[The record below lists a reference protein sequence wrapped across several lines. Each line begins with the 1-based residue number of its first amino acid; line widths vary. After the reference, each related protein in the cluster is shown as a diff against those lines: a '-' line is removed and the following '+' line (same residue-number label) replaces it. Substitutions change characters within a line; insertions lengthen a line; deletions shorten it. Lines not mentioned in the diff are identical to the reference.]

1 MPEPGNLPFKIVLL
15 FIKMTLALSYLKANR
30 TRYKNLLEK
39 ELAIGKKLLE
49 EDKEEID
56 IKELTRQL
64 NTCIKR
70 LTEFC
75 EKLDFTNEKISMA
88 VTLGANETDN
98 IEQLIN
104 GDCTLMSSA
113 VDFRDQLLVRQE
125 SIQDAK
131 SVTNTEERVSR
142 LEQQLNV
149 QMQQLMIGNQGD
161 VIQQPRQQSPNT
173 TVNLPKLEIPT
184 FNGDKLKKN

>member
-1 MPEPGNLPFKIVLL
+1 
-15 FIKMTLALSYLKANR
+15 MTLALSYFKANR

-64 NTCIKR
+64 NKSIKR

-88 VTLGANETDN
+88 VTLGADETDN

-104 GDCTLMSSA
+104 GDCTFMSSA
-113 VDFRDQLLVRQE
+113 VDCRDQLLVRQE

-149 QMQQLMIGNQGD
+149 QMQQLMI
-161 VIQQPRQQSPNT
+161 
-173 TVNLPKLEIPT
+173 
-184 FNGDKLKKN
+184 

>member
-1 MPEPGNLPFKIVLL
+1 MPAPGNLPFKIVLL
-15 FIKMTLALSYLKANR
+15 FIKMTLALSYFKANR

-64 NTCIKR
+64 NKSIKR

-88 VTLGANETDN
+88 VTLGADETDN

-104 GDCTLMSSA
+104 GDCTFMSSA
-113 VDFRDQLLVRQE
+113 VDCRDQLLVRQE

-149 QMQQLMIGNQGD
+149 QMQQLMI
-161 VIQQPRQQSPNT
+161 
-173 TVNLPKLEIPT
+173 
-184 FNGDKLKKN
+184 

>member
-1 MPEPGNLPFKIVLL
+1 MPEPGTLPFKIVLL

-30 TRYKNLLEK
+30 TRYKNLLEN

-56 IKELTRQL
+56 IKELTRQI

-88 VTLGANETDN
+88 VTLGADETDN

-104 GDCTLMSSA
+104 GD
-113 VDFRDQLLVRQE
+113 
-125 SIQDAK
+125 
-131 SVTNTEERVSR
+131 
-142 LEQQLNV
+142 
-149 QMQQLMIGNQGD
+149 
-161 VIQQPRQQSPNT
+161 
-173 TVNLPKLEIPT
+173 
-184 FNGDKLKKN
+184 